1 MPGMPPLAEPLYE
14 PLIANVREL
23 VTIEDTPLSEFL
35 ESFEVVRLRKKEVL
49 LEKGQRSNHMRFV
62 AEGCLRAFHTDE
74 KGSEY
79 TIQFGIPGWWVNDL
93 YSYLSLTPAMDT
105 IQAVLPATVLQI
117 HRDTLE
123 AIFDRMPPIERF
135 FRLKMQAAYV
145 ALQKRTLR
153 SMSEPL
159 EQRYERFLRTYR
171 EIEQQVPQYMIA
183 SYLGATPEH
192 LSKVRKDLFSK

>member
-1 MPGMPPLAEPLYE
+1 MTGISFLADPLYQ

-23 VTIEDTPLSEFL
+23 VIIDDAQLAEFL
-35 ESFEVVRLRKKEVL
+35 QAFEPVRLRKKEVL
-49 LEKGQRSNHMRFV
+49 LEKDEHSNHMRFV
-62 AEGCLRAFHTDE
+62 AEGCLRAYHTDE
-74 KGSEY
+74 KGGEY

-93 YSYLSLTPAMDT
+93 YSYLSNTPAMDT
-105 IQAVLPATVLQI
+105 IQAVLPSTVLQI
-117 HRDTLE
+117 HRDSLE
-123 AIFDRMPPIERF
+123 SLFNRVPPVERF

-171 EIEQQVPQYMIA
+171 EIEQQVPQYMVA
-183 SYLGATPEH
+183 SYLGSTPEH
-192 LSKVRKDLFSK
+192 LSKVRKSLFSK

>member
-1 MPGMPPLAEPLYE
+1 MPLLDDPLYQ
-14 PLIANVREL
+14 PLIANVLDL
-23 VTIEDTPLSEFL
+23 VAIDDARLSEFL
-35 ESFEVVRLRKKEVL
+35 QAFEVVRLRKKEVL
-49 LEKGQRSNHMRFV
+49 LEKGERSNHMRFV
-62 AEGCLRAFHTDE
+62 AEGCLRAFHADE

-93 YSYLSLTPAMDT
+93 YSYLSYTPATDM
-105 IQAVLPATVLQI
+105 IQAVLPSTVLQI

-123 AIFDRMPPIERF
+123 AVFNRMPPIERF

-153 SMSEPL
+153 AMSEPL
-159 EQRYERFLRTYR
+159 EQRYELFLRTYR
-171 EIEQQVPQYMIA
+171 DIEQQVPQYMIA

-192 LSKVRKDLFSK
+192 LSKVRKSLFSK